1 MRALAGLLLA
11 ALLLG
16 AAAPEPAAGPAPAP
30 GQRFAP
36 VDVFVD
42 AGEERLAAW
51 QLEITYDGGKVQ
63 VLSLEGGE
71 PQGFREAPW
80 YDPAGMTGGR
90 MVIAAFVSDDAQAPA
105 GRNRVARLHLRME
118 KTGSPLPAAKLVTAA
133 KPGGERIGAKVQLV
147 LAGGKEEDRR

>member
-1 MRALAGLLLA
+1 MRPLAGLFLA

-16 AAAPEPAAGPAPAP
+16 AAPEPADQAAPAP
-30 GQRFAP
+30 RFAP

-51 QLEITYDGGKVQ
+51 QVELTYDGGKVQ

-71 PQGFREAPW
+71 PQSFREAPY

-90 MVIAAFVSDDAQAPA
+90 MVIAAFVADDAQAPA

-118 KTGSPLPAAKLVTAA
+118 KADSPLPAARLVTAA
-133 KPGGERIGAKVQLV
+133 KPGGGRIEAKVELV
-147 LAGGKEEDRR
+147 PAGGKQEDRR